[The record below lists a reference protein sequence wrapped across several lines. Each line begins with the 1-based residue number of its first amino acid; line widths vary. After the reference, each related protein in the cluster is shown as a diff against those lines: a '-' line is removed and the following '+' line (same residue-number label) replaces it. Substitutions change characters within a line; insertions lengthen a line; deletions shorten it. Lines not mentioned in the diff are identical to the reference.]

1 MTDEV
6 TAERRPDG
14 VCVVR
19 IDRPKMNALSAA
31 LLDELAAV
39 AEALVAD
46 PPGAVVI
53 WGGERVFA
61 AGADVAE
68 FVDAGSGALVGAD
81 QARAIAGRFRR
92 ALDAVAA
99 IPCVVVAAVTGYAL
113 GGGCELA
120 LACDLRVAADTA
132 KFGQPEVLLG
142 IVPGG
147 GGTQRLPRL
156 VGAGRA
162 LEIMVTGRQVDA
174 EEALRIGLVDRVVPA
189 ADVFDHAIAWAA
201 ELAAGPR
208 LAHAAIKRAVA
219 QGMDAPL
226 GAGLD
231 IERDE
236 FVASFATDD
245 ARTGVTAFL
254 ERRPGKPSFSGS

>member
-1 MTDEV
+1 MTDAV
-6 TAERRPDG
+6 TAERRDDG

-19 IDRPKMNALSAA
+19 IDRPKMNALSAS

-39 AEALVAD
+39 AEGLVAD
-46 PPGAVVI
+46 PPGAVVV

-68 FVDAGSGALVGAD
+68 FVDAGALVGPD
-81 QARAIAGRFRR
+81 EARAIAGRFRR

-99 IPCVVVAAVTGYAL
+99 IPCVVIAAVNGYAL

-147 GGTQRLPRL
+147 GGSQRLPRL

-174 EEALRIGLVDRVVPA
+174 EEALRIGLANRVVPA
-189 ADVFDHAIAWAA
+189 ADVFDDAIAWAA

-208 LAHAAIKRAVA
+208 LAHAAIKRAVT
-219 QGMDAPL
+219 QGMDGPL
-226 GAGLD
+226 AAGLD
-231 IERDE
+231 LEGDE

-245 ARTGVTAFL
+245 AHTGVTAFL